1 MSSVQIH
8 TIHDRSGGLLAFD
21 LKDILEALEPLLD
34 RWTWHVGHLDT
45 VSNAV
50 PTAEPEGE
58 WLSSRELT
66 DFANAIAQTIDG
78 TFIAYPKGQGA
89 RGVSEVGDLDE
100 LEIAFP
106 TSLAELMIVATD
118 SSYFEVYAKDPKVTE
133 LLRRRFKDVRE
144 KDAKVYF

>member
-1 MSSVQIH
+1 MNSVQIH
-8 TIHDRSGGLLAFD
+8 SIHDRHGGLLAFD

-34 RWTWHVGHLDT
+34 GWTWHVGNLET
-45 VSNAV
+45 VSNA
-50 PTAEPEGE
+50 PIAEPEGQ

-78 TFIAYPKGQGA
+78 TFIAYPKEQGT

-106 TSLAELMIVATD
+106 TSLAELMIVAVD

-144 KDAKVYF
+144 KDPTVHF

>member
-1 MSSVQIH
+1 MNSVQIH
-8 TIHDRSGGLLAFD
+8 SIHDRNGGLLAFD
-21 LKDILEALEPLLD
+21 LKDILEALKPLLH
-34 RWTWHVGHLDT
+34 RWTWHVGNLET

-50 PTAEPEGE
+50 PITEPEGK

-66 DFANAIAQTIDG
+66 AFANAIAQTIDG
-78 TFIAYPKGQGA
+78 TFIAYPKEHRTRGA
-89 RGVSEVGDLDE
+89 SVGDLDE

-144 KDAKVYF
+144 VNARM

>member
-1 MSSVQIH
+1 MSSVQVH
-8 TIHDRSGGLLAFD
+8 SIHDRNGGLLAFD
-21 LKDILEALEPLLD
+21 LKDILEALEPLLH
-34 RWTWHVGHLDT
+34 RWTWHVGNMET

-50 PTAEPEGE
+50 PIAEPEGQ

-78 TFIAYPKGQGA
+78 TFIAYPKEHGT

-106 TSLAELMIVATD
+106 TSLAELMIVAVD

-133 LLRRRFKDVRE
+133 LLRRRFTDVRE
-144 KDAKVYF
+144 KDPNVYF